1 MKPFLIIAATVFTLI
16 VLAHIARITV
26 EPDKARDP
34 WFLLITIVAAGLG
47 GWAWQLVW
55 RTRRSDG

>member
-1 MKPFLIIAATVFTLI
+1 MKAFLIVVATVFTLI

-26 EPDKARDP
+26 EPDKAKDP
-34 WFLLITIVAAGLG
+34 WFLLLTIVAAGLG

-55 RTRRSDG
+55 RTRQS